1 MSCLEIH
8 EYDGPQ
14 EKINRYWPKLLG
26 EIKPCRLNIQDRVL
40 AVAWAWRKKTRG
52 GSWMRG
58 KRVATRF
65 FRVSWNEQASRYT
78 LNDARTFFIPRY
90 LSKLAGTR
98 FAVEN
103 LVAPIFQSRFFITS
117 RWFFFLQKY
126 IPLLIS
132 HFSKYRIII
141 DKKKVQLSIVIAL

>member
-1 MSCLEIH
+1 MRCLEIH
-8 EYDGPQ
+8 EYDGPR

-103 LVAPIFQSRFFITS
+103 LVAPIFHSRFFITS
-117 RWFFFLQKY
+117 KTIFFFF
-126 IPLLIS
+126 PLKIYPIFNIIS
-132 HFSKYRIII
+132 FFKI
-141 DKKKVQLSIVIAL
+141 

>member
-1 MSCLEIH
+1 MYRNIVSCLEIH

-52 GSWMRG
+52 GSWMRS

-90 LSKLAGTR
+90 LSKLAETR
-98 FAVEN
+98 FAGK
-103 LVAPIFQSRFFITS
+103 PCCPDFSFQIFHHFEMT
-117 RWFFFLQKY
+117 FFFFKNILF
-126 IPLLIS
+126 LTLF

-141 DKKKVQLSIVIAL
+141 DKKKV

>member
-1 MSCLEIH
+1 MNFCSIFDLSINILMYRNIVSCLEIH

-52 GSWMRG
+52 GSWMRS

-78 LNDARTFFIPRY
+78 LNDARTFFIRY
-90 LSKLAGTR
+90 LSKLAETR

-103 LVAPIFQSRFFITS
+103 LVAPIFHSRFFITLK
-117 RWFFFLQKY
+117 WLFF
-126 IPLLIS
+126 S
-132 HFSKYRIII
+132 SKIYYF
-141 DKKKVQLSIVIAL
+141 

>member
-98 FAVEN
+98 CPDFSIQ
-103 LVAPIFQSRFFITS
+103 IFHHFGMI
-117 RWFFFLQKY
+117 FFF
-126 IPLLIS
+126 
-132 HFSKYRIII
+132 FSKIYPTFNISFFKI
-141 DKKKVQLSIVIAL
+141 

>member
-1 MSCLEIH
+1 
-8 EYDGPQ
+8 
-14 EKINRYWPKLLG
+14 
-26 EIKPCRLNIQDRVL
+26 
-40 AVAWAWRKKTRG
+40 
-52 GSWMRG
+52 MRG

-103 LVAPIFQSRFFITS
+103 LVAPIFHHFETI
-117 RWFFFLQKY
+117 FFFF
-126 IPLLIS
+126 PLKIYPIFNIIS
-132 HFSKYRIII
+132 FFKI
-141 DKKKVQLSIVIAL
+141 